1 MAFSCLMY
9 EIKQSGSP
17 PKKGELKILTSFL
30 FFLFFFFTS
39 FLKVILS
46 EDLLTKGLE
55 EESKVLFAM
64 TELELNFGIRP
75 HVWNAG

>member
-1 MAFSCLMY
+1 MY
-9 EIKQSGSP
+9 EIKQTGSP
-17 PKKGELKILTSFL
+17 PKKGELKIL
-30 FFLFFFFTS
+30 TS

-64 TELELNFGIRP
+64 TELELNFGIRL